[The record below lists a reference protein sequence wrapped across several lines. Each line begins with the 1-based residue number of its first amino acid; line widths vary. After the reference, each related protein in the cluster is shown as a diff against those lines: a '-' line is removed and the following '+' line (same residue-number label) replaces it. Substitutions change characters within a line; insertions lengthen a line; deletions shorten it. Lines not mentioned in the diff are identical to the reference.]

1 MRLETILKKD
11 GLVGKSLKN
20 NTMKKLLV
28 FSLISFSLL
37 FQSCSS
43 YKSIDYDSALA
54 EKYQKIRIVMIDG
67 TKYNGTLVKKDEQNL
82 YISTWDGTTFKIPKK
97 GIYEVKIQKP
107 SYLKTGGLISVI
119 GIGILG
125 AYVVIAYLFSAL

>member
-1 MRLETILKKD
+1 
-11 GLVGKSLKN
+11 
-20 NTMKKLLV
+20 MKKLLV

-54 EKYQKIRIVMIDG
+54 DKYQKIRIVMIDG

-119 GIGILG
+119 LIGTLG
-125 AYVVIAYLFSAL
+125 AYVVIAYIFSGL

>member
-1 MRLETILKKD
+1 MAL
-11 GLVGKSLKN
+11 GLIF
-20 NTMKKLLV
+20 
-28 FSLISFSLL
+28 FSFL

-43 YKSIDYDSALA
+43 YKSIDYDSAMA
-54 EKYQKIRIVMIDG
+54 DKYQKIRVVMIDG

-82 YISTWDGTTFKIPKK
+82 YISTWDGTTFKIPQK

-119 GIGILG
+119 LIGILG
-125 AYVVIAYLFSAL
+125 AGLVIKYIFIGF

>member
-1 MRLETILKKD
+1 
-11 GLVGKSLKN
+11 
-20 NTMKKLLV
+20 MKKLLI

-43 YKSIDYDSALA
+43 YKSFDYDSALDD
-54 EKYQKIRIVMIDG
+54 KYQKIRIVMIDG

-119 GIGILG
+119 LIGILG
-125 AYVVIAYLFSAL
+125 AGLVIKYIFIGF

>member
-1 MRLETILKKD
+1 
-11 GLVGKSLKN
+11 
-20 NTMKKLLV
+20 MKKLMALGLIF
-28 FSLISFSLL
+28 FSFL

-43 YKSIDYDSALA
+43 YKSIDYDSAMA
-54 EKYQKIRIVMIDG
+54 DKYQKIRVVMIDG

-119 GIGILG
+119 VIGVLG

>member
-20 NTMKKLLV
+20 NTMKKLMALGLIF
-28 FSLISFSLL
+28 FSFL

-43 YKSIDYDSALA
+43 YKSIDYDSAMA
-54 EKYQKIRIVMIDG
+54 DKYQKIRVVMIDG

-82 YISTWDGTTFKIPKK
+82 YISTWDGKTLKIAEK
-97 GIYEVKIQKP
+97 GIYEVKIKQF
-107 SYLKTGGLISVI
+107 SYLKTGVLISLPII
-119 GIGILG
+119 GFYTFILFIEFLFG
-125 AYVVIAYLFSAL
+125 A

>member
-1 MRLETILKKD
+1 
-11 GLVGKSLKN
+11 
-20 NTMKKLLV
+20 MKKLMALGLIF
-28 FSLISFSLL
+28 FSFL

-43 YKSIDYDSALA
+43 YKSIDYDSAMA
-54 EKYQKIRIVMIDG
+54 EKYQKIRVVMIDG

-119 GIGILG
+119 LIGILG
-125 AYVVIAYLFSAL
+125 AGLVIKYIFIGF

>member
-20 NTMKKLLV
+20 NSMKKLMVLGLIF
-28 FSLISFSLL
+28 FSFL

-43 YKSIDYDSALA
+43 YKSIDYDSAMA
-54 EKYQKIRIVMIDG
+54 DKYQKIRVVMIDG

-82 YISTWDGTTFKIPKK
+82 YISTRDGTTLKIPQK
-97 GIYEVKIQKP
+97 GIYEVQVQKL
-107 SYLKTGGLISVI
+107 SFLKTSLFISLPII
-119 GIGILG
+119 GISTFILIVN
-125 AYVVIAYLFSAL
+125 YILPFF

>member
-1 MRLETILKKD
+1 
-11 GLVGKSLKN
+11 
-20 NTMKKLLV
+20 MKKLLV

-54 EKYQKIRIVMIDG
+54 DKYQKIRIVMIDG

-82 YISTWDGTTFKIPKK
+82 YISTWDGKTLKIAEK
-97 GIYEVKIQKP
+97 GIYEVKIKQF
-107 SYLKTGGLISVI
+107 SYSKTGVLISLPII
-119 GIGILG
+119 GIYACILIVD
-125 AYVVIAYLFSAL
+125 YIMDF

>member
-1 MRLETILKKD
+1 
-11 GLVGKSLKN
+11 
-20 NTMKKLLV
+20 MKKLLV

-43 YKSIDYDSALA
+43 YKSIDYDSAMA
-54 EKYQKIRIVMIDG
+54 DKYQKIRIVMIDG

-107 SYLKTGGLISVI
+107 SYLKTGGFISVI
-119 GIGILG
+119 FNWNSRCRSCYRHI
-125 AYVVIAYLFSAL
+125 YLVDFSTLMNLN

>member
-1 MRLETILKKD
+1 
-11 GLVGKSLKN
+11 
-20 NTMKKLLV
+20 MKKLLV

-37 FQSCSS
+37 SQSCSS

-54 EKYQKIRIVMIDG
+54 DKYQKIRIVMIDG

-82 YISTWDGTTFKIPKK
+82 YISTWDGTTFKIPQK
-97 GIYEVKIQKP
+97 GVYEVKIQKP

-119 GIGILG
+119 LIGILG
-125 AYVVIAYLFSAL
+125 AGVVIAYIFSAF